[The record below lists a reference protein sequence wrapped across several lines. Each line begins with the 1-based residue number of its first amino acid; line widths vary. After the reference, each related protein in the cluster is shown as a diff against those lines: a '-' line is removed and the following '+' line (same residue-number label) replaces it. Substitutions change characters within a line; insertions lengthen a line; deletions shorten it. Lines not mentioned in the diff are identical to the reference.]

1 MSDSKDPAPSSSS
14 VSRERSASSSASLI
28 VQVANYC
35 WSHNFLSEYPP
46 LSLPPIIA
54 FTALTCTSML
64 SLSAAVFTNFFRDHA
79 EEFIDAPPLMEGG
92 EHDLKYYSLFQKYL
106 KIYEA
111 REPHGI
117 A

>member
-1 MSDSKDPAPSSSS
+1 
-14 VSRERSASSSASLI
+14 
-28 VQVANYC
+28 
-35 WSHNFLSEYPP
+35 
-46 LSLPPIIA
+46 
-54 FTALTCTSML
+54 ML